1 MMARQPEKP
10 TPAPITVPIIRVLG
24 GHSAPVLL
32 YKRVEELVSKRMQT
46 LIADKLYTLEQII
59 GKQDWATLSDNW
71 TKRMAGRCFAHMV
84 SVRTFPLKFV
94 QYKRYCTKRY
104 QLK

>member
-1 MMARQPEKP
+1 MERHTKKSAQAYERGPLIQL
-10 TPAPITVPIIRVLG
+10 LG
-24 GHSAPVLL
+24 GHSAPLSL
-32 YKRVEELVSKRMQT
+32 YLKVEQQVTKQMGT
-46 LIADKLYTLEQII
+46 LIPDRLYTLKQII
-59 GKQDWATLSDNW
+59 GGTLWEMLPDNN
-71 TKRMAGRCFAHMV
+71 TKRIAGRCFAHMV